1 MIERISLAL
10 VDESGETI
18 VIKER
23 QIETKIET
31 AIADIF
37 SEICR
42 RNNEI
47 ADAEIKIAEK
57 FHFAAALKNY
67 LKEQKENGDRSTN

>member
-1 MIERISLAL
+1 MIEQISLAL
-10 VDESGETI
+10 VDESGEI
-18 VIKER
+18 VPLRER
-23 QIETKIET
+23 HVESKIEI

-47 ADAEIKIAEK
+47 ADNEVKIAEK
-57 FHFAAALKNY
+57 FHFAATLKNY
-67 LKEQKENGDRSTN
+67 LKEQKENV